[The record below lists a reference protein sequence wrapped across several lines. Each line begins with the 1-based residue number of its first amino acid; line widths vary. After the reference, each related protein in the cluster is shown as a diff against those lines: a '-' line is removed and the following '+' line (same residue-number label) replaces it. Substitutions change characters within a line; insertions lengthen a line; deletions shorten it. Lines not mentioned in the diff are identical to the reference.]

1 MSGSLFYR
9 VRDSYNACFAV
20 NDFQSNVSA
29 IGTSAMRSLI
39 GHFTVSPQTAC
50 PRDRVEDSYVCCNQY
65 DEVIGDRNKI
75 NMKLHEIIGK
85 SIYVSMNSSVV
96 AYLMKANTTWRSNG
110 ASTVPDLRSR
120 ISDLRI
126 AT

>member
-39 GHFTVSPQTAC
+39 GHFTVRCRLITVILRSLA
-50 PRDRVEDSYVCCNQY
+50 DLFSQY

-85 SIYVSMNSSVV
+85 TIQVRLSI
-96 AYLMKANTTWRSNG
+96 
-110 ASTVPDLRSR
+110 AS
-120 ISDLRI
+120 
-126 AT
+126 